1 MMSSAKYTFLENT
14 QKNVIIERNYQFY
27 RVCVKWNDYQMIIKR
42 VLPIIFL
49 LSWVIDIELK

>member
-27 RVCVKWNDYQMIIKR
+27 RVCVKWNDYQKS
-42 VLPIIFL
+42 LPIIFL